1 VLNSTLDIPRSPAK
15 ATPAIGTS
23 PDDGEGIFYLLCPL
37 LLIGKFVVVVVVV
50 VVVNVAIPTTNVA
63 AIKIATNTRFGF
75 VVVVLFII
83 SEYC

>member
-50 VVVNVAIPTTNVA
+50 NVAIPTTNVA